1 MSTPIKAHSPASQ
14 LAQRCNKHCDE
25 LAKLNLNYANC
36 SSKERLEEMAKS
48 SKEHFVKICKLKKEI
63 KLNHYGQLYGRLLI
77 GFIGLICTG
86 VAYHGS
92 LKECDNPKDTIAAI
106 KHSNLEK
113 WNLEDW
119 EYLRVEFYRLYK
131 TLIRKDGRHF
141 FVPSLRVEKDI
152 ETTHDAFH
160 QEQQKKN
167 FQDASLDTQVEQML
181 KELYIQGIRAIS
193 FQSAISLIRNDLN
206 QAISNHIT
214 IPDEMLKPYIEHV
227 RKEMNLLKTFQID
240 EGDSTNI
247 CLALYSLVNFD
258 EENGMSMSFQ
268 KPDVLSNIV
277 NSHPNFQVTCFQINF
292 CSIVSHFNLLALPP
306 LTMQLQTE
314 DCDSPG
320 LGQYLENS
328 TNDETEVSRNTKTSS
343 RTARKQCGDT
353 TRTKKDSSNLSRS
366 PKPPKA
372 SVTPCRSGNSSKNA
386 TRKPKGRSFRSA
398 DLVRKRKQSDNNG
411 NDDGKTVKKKKVSKE
426 ATKKKNES
434 FDILEWM
441 NKYK

>member
-1 MSTPIKAHSPASQ
+1 MSTPIKALGSPSQ
-14 LAQRCNKHCDE
+14 LAQRCNEHCDA
-25 LAKLNLNYANC
+25 LTKLNLNYVNC
-36 SSKERLEEMAKS
+36 SSEERLKAMAKS
-48 SKEHFVKICKLKKEI
+48 SKEHFAKICKLKKEI

-119 EYLRVEFYRLYK
+119 EYLRVEFHRLYK
-131 TLIRKDGRHF
+131 TLLRKDGRHF
-141 FVPSLRVEKDI
+141 FVPSLRVKNDI
-152 ETTHDAFH
+152 ETTHDAFR
-160 QEQQKKN
+160 QEQKKK
-167 FQDASLDTQVEQML
+167 FKDASLDTEVEQML

-206 QAISNHIT
+206 EAISKRIA
-214 IPDEMLKPYIEHV
+214 IPEKMIRPYIEHV
-227 RKEMNLLKTFQID
+227 REEMKVLKTCQID
-240 EGDSTNI
+240 EGDSLNI
-247 CLALYSLVNFD
+247 CLALNSLLNVD
-258 EENGMSMSFQ
+258 EPEDGPLVFSFQ

-277 NSHPNFQVTCFQINF
+277 NSHPNFQVTCFQINL

-314 DCDSPG
+314 DCDIPG

-328 TNDETEVSRNTKTSS
+328 TNDETEVSRNTKTPS
-343 RTARKQCGDT
+343 RTARKLGEDT

-366 PKPPKA
+366 PKPPEA
-372 SVTPCRSGNSSKNA
+372 SVTPRRSGNSSRNA
-386 TRKPKGRSFRSA
+386 GSKPSGRSFRLTY
-398 DLVRKRKQSDNNG
+398 LVRKRKLSDS
-411 NDDGKTVKKKKVSKE
+411 NDKDDRKTVKNKKLSKK
-426 ATKKKNES
+426 TTNKKNSVFE
-434 FDILEWM
+434 ILDWM
-441 NKYK
+441 NE